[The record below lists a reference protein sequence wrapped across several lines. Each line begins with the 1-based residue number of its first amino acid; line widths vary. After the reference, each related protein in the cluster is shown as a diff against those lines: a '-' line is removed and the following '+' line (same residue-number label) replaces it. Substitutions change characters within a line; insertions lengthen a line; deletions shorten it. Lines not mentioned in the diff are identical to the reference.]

1 MLYSEEKLEKRRII
15 LGLPIK
21 AMLTTLINET
31 FIHRLFRVLMTFIKL
46 PKQES
51 TVYMWYLVCSEGLK
65 YALLAYANEI
75 KAHVS

>member
-21 AMLTTLINET
+21 AMLTTPINET
-31 FIHRLFRVLMTFIKL
+31 FIHGLFRVLMTFIKL

-65 YALLAYANEI
+65 
-75 KAHVS
+75 